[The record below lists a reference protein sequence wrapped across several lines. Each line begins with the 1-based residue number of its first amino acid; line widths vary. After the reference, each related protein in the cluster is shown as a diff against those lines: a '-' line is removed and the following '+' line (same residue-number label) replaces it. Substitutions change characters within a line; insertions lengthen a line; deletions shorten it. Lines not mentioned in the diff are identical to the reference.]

1 MPRHPAASGE
11 ENVTDRSSRPTT
23 GSPGDR
29 TEPGASGSDPDPSPG
44 VADRVGA
51 LVDAVD
57 RRVRRHTFAAVLV
70 AVLKKFGD
78 DRGGQWAAL
87 VAYYGFFSLFPLL
100 LVLTTVLGFVVQG
113 DEGLQER
120 ILDSALAQF
129 PILGDE
135 IQRNLGALEGS
146 SVALAIGLV
155 GALWAGMGVVLTLQD
170 AMNDLWDVPR
180 RERPDFLRGRLRA
193 LLALLALGVAAML
206 SAALA
211 ALGAVSSIGALG
223 ILALAGTF
231 ALNTVVFGAAF
242 RYLTVAQVGWRH
254 VLPGAVT
261 AAAAW
266 MGLLAL
272 GSWLVARQLAN
283 ASALYGFFAIVI
295 GLLSWI
301 YLGARV
307 TLLSAELN
315 VVLARRLWP
324 RSLNPPPLTEPD
336 RRVLAAQAEEEAAR
350 RRRRGRSAG
359 ASRDPSLRLGLV
371 VDAEAGGGPGTQAV
385 VVDRAATGLARP
397 VRAFPEPVH
406 RPVDVRQLRVHVL
419 EDRQVAL
426 PFERLGPTVGVVL
439 IHRRELALHRVIEP
453 GLGFVHRE
461 RHPDLP

>member
-350 RRRRGRSAG
+350 R
-359 ASRDPSLRLGLV
+359 DL
-371 VDAEAGGGPGTQAV
+371 D
-385 VVDRAATGLARP
+385 
-397 VRAFPEPVH
+397 
-406 RPVDVRQLRVHVL
+406 VHV
-419 EDRQVAL
+419 D
-426 PFERLGPTVGVVL
+426 FHERGS
-439 IHRRELALHRVIEP
+439 A
-453 GLGFVHRE
+453 
-461 RHPDLP
+461 DQD